1 VASFRGNYEELV
13 TNAGVTNLH
22 ASVLENGFTEAQ
34 YFSDVY
40 VEDASFLRMDNL
52 TLGYTVPQFR
62 GLENLRVFGTVQ
74 NVFTWTEYSGL
85 DPEAGL
91 AGIDNSIYP
100 RSRTLTAGVSL
111 GF

>member
-1 VASFRGNYEELV
+1 
-13 TNAGVTNLH
+13 
-22 ASVLENGFTEAQ
+22 VLENGFRTAQ

-52 TLGYTVPQFR
+52 TLGYSVPARR
-62 GLENLRVFGTVQ
+62 GFESLRVYGTVQ
-74 NVFTWTEYSGL
+74 NVFTLTGYSGV

-91 AGIDNSIYP
+91 NGVDLTIYP
-100 RSRTLTAGVSL
+100 RSRTFTAGLSI